1 MFANTKFDKQEIGGK
16 LKNLIAFK
24 MWRRERVKVEKSVG
38 KLSQNTLFSNFPPQI
53 LITEENFWSKNM

>member
-16 LKNLIAFK
+16 LKNPIAFK
-24 MWRRERVKVEKSVG
+24 MWGRERVKVEKSVE
-38 KLSQNTLFSNFPPQI
+38 KLSQNALFSKFSPQI